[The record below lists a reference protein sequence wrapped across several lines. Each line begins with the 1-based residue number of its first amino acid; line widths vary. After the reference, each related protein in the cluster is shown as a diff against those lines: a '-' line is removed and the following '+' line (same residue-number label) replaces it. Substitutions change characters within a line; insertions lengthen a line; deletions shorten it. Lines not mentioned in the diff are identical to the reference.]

1 MVCLVA
7 CAPML
12 LPLCSAVCPP
22 RSTNA
27 LGYFIL
33 SDDIKHMRRA
43 LELAE
48 RGRLGAR
55 PNPMVG
61 CVIVRDG
68 KVIGEGFHSEYGGP
82 HAEVVAVEAAGGDIA
97 GATVYVTLEPCAH
110 HGKTPPCA
118 DFLVDH
124 KPARVVAAMLDPNPL
139 VAGSGAE
146 KLKAAGIRVEIGCL
160 EEQARRLNEVF
171 VKFTNTGLPFVIA
184 KCAMT
189 LDGKIATRTGHS
201 QWVTGEAARARV
213 HDLRNQVDAIL
224 VGSRTVMMDD
234 PSLTTRLPH
243 GGGTDPV
250 RVILDAG
257 EYLDEDRKVFHIDSD
272 SPTWVAVTKSREYP
286 GADEMLRV
294 AAGPGGVDMRELVQV
309 LGERG
314 VTSLLI
320 EGGGT
325 TLASAFEAG
334 LVDKVMFF
342 IAPKIAGGAEAVTPV
357 EGYGIELMSDA
368 IHLTDMKV
376 SPVGEDWLVEAY
388 VDK

>member
-1 MVCLVA
+1 
-7 CAPML
+7 
-12 LPLCSAVCPP
+12 
-22 RSTNA
+22 
-27 LGYFIL
+27 
-33 SDDIKHMRRA
+33 MRRA

-61 CVIVRDG
+61 CVIVREG
-68 KVIGEGFHSEYGGP
+68 RVIGEGYHAEYGGP
-82 HAEVVAVEAAGGDIA
+82 HAEVVAVESADGDIA
-97 GATVYVTLEPCAH
+97 GATVYVTLEPCSH
-110 HGKTPPCA
+110 HGQTPPCA
-118 DFLVDH
+118 DFLIDH
-124 KPARVVAAMLDPNPL
+124 KPARVVAAMQDPNPL
-139 VAGSGAE
+139 VSGSGLD
-146 KLKAAGIRVEIGCL
+146 KLRAAGIRVETGCL

-171 VKFTNTGLPFVIA
+171 IKYISTGLPFVVA

-201 QWVTGEAARARV
+201 QWVTGEAARTRV
-213 HDLRNQVDAIL
+213 HELRNSVDAIL

-243 GGGTDPV
+243 GGGRDPV

-257 EYLDEDRKVFHIDSD
+257 EYLDEDRKVFRMESD
-272 SPTWVAVTKSREYP
+272 APTWVAVTKPREYP

-294 AAGPGGVDMRELVQV
+294 AAGPGGVDMAELVQV
-309 LGERG
+309 LGDRG
-314 VTSLLI
+314 ITSLLI

-325 TLASAFEAG
+325 TLASAFEAK

-342 IAPKIAGGAEAVTPV
+342 IAPKIAGGSEAVTPV
-357 EGYGIELMSDA
+357 EGKGVEFMHDA
-368 IHLTDMKV
+368 IHLSEMKV

-388 VDK
+388 VDR

>member
-1 MVCLVA
+1 
-7 CAPML
+7 
-12 LPLCSAVCPP
+12 
-22 RSTNA
+22 
-27 LGYFIL
+27 
-33 SDDIKHMRRA
+33 MRRA

-48 RGRLGAR
+48 RGRLGVR

-68 KVIGEGFHSEYGGP
+68 KVIGEAYHEEFGGP
-82 HAEVVAVEAAGGDIA
+82 HAEVLAVEAAGGNIK

-110 HGKTPPCA
+110 QGKTPPCA
-118 DFLVDH
+118 DFLIDH
-124 KPARVVAAMLDPNPL
+124 QPAKVVAAMQDPNPL
-139 VAGSGAE
+139 VSGAGAE
-146 KLKAAGIRVEIGCL
+146 KLRHAGIEVEMGCL
-160 EEQARRLNEVF
+160 EEQARKLNEVF
-171 VKFTNTGLPFVIA
+171 VKFVTTGLPFVIA

-213 HDLRNQVDAIL
+213 HELRNQVDAIL

-234 PSLTTRLPH
+234 PSLTTRLPQ
-243 GGGTDPV
+243 GGGSDPV

-257 EYLDEDRKVFHIDSD
+257 EYLDGDRKVFRVDSEA
-272 SPTWVAVTKSREYP
+272 PTWVAVTKNREYE

-294 AAGPGGVDMRELVQV
+294 SQGPGGVNMTELFQV

-314 VTSLLI
+314 INSLLI

-334 LVDKVMFF
+334 LVDKVLFF
-342 IAPKIAGGAEAVTPV
+342 IAPKIVGGASAVTPV
-357 EGYGIELMSDA
+357 EGSGVEMMSDA
-368 IHLTDMKV
+368 IQLRDMKV

-388 VDK
+388 VDR

>member
-1 MVCLVA
+1 
-7 CAPML
+7 
-12 LPLCSAVCPP
+12 
-22 RSTNA
+22 
-27 LGYFIL
+27 
-33 SDDIKHMRRA
+33 MRRA

-48 RGRLGAR
+48 RGRLAVR

-68 KVIGEGFHSEYGGP
+68 KVIGEAYHEEFGGP
-82 HAEVVAVEAAGGDIA
+82 HAEVLAVEAAGGDIK

-110 HGKTPPCA
+110 QGKTPPCA
-118 DFLVDH
+118 DFLIDH
-124 KPARVVAAMLDPNPL
+124 RPARVVAAMQDPNPL
-139 VAGSGAE
+139 VSGAGAE
-146 KLKAAGIRVEIGCL
+146 KLRQAGIAVEMGCL
-160 EEQARRLNEVF
+160 EEQARKLNEVF
-171 VKFTNTGLPFVIA
+171 VKFVTTGLPFVIA

-213 HDLRNQVDAIL
+213 HELRNQVDAIL

-234 PSLTTRLPH
+234 RSLTTRLPQ
-243 GGGTDPV
+243 GGGSDPV

-257 EYLDEDRKVFHIDSD
+257 EYLDGDRKVFRVDSEA
-272 SPTWVAVTKSREYP
+272 PTWVAVTKNREYE

-294 AAGPGGVDMRELVQV
+294 SQGPGGVNMTELFQV

-314 VTSLLI
+314 INSLLI

-334 LVDKVMFF
+334 LVDKVLFF
-342 IAPKIAGGAEAVTPV
+342 IAPKIVGGASAVTPV
-357 EGYGIELMSDA
+357 EGSGVEMMSDA
-368 IHLTDMKV
+368 IQLRDMKM

-388 VDK
+388 VDR

>member
-1 MVCLVA
+1 MQDV
-7 CAPML
+7 
-12 LPLCSAVCPP
+12 
-22 RSTNA
+22 
-27 LGYFIL
+27 
-33 SDDIKHMRRA
+33 KHMRRA

-48 RGRLGAR
+48 RGRLAVR

-68 KVIGEGFHSEYGGP
+68 KVIGEAYHEEFGGP
-82 HAEVVAVEAAGGDIA
+82 HAEVLAVEAAGGDIT

-110 HGKTPPCA
+110 QGKTPPCA
-118 DFLVDH
+118 DFLIDH
-124 KPARVVAAMLDPNPL
+124 RPARVVAAMQDPNPL
-139 VAGSGAE
+139 VSGAGAE
-146 KLKAAGIRVEIGCL
+146 KLRQAGIAVEMGCL
-160 EEQARRLNEVF
+160 EEQARKLNEVF
-171 VKFTNTGLPFVIA
+171 VKFVTTGLPFVIA

-213 HDLRNQVDAIL
+213 HELRNQVDAIL

-234 PSLTTRLPH
+234 PSLTTRLPQ
-243 GGGTDPV
+243 GGGSDPV

-257 EYLDEDRKVFHIDSD
+257 EYLDGDRKVFRVDSEA
-272 SPTWVAVTKSREYP
+272 PTWVAVTKNREYE

-294 AAGPGGVDMRELVQV
+294 SQGPGGVNMTELFQV

-314 VTSLLI
+314 INSLLI

-334 LVDKVMFF
+334 LVDKVLFF
-342 IAPKIAGGAEAVTPV
+342 IAPKIVGGASAITPV
-357 EGYGIELMSDA
+357 EGVGVEMMSDA
-368 IHLTDMKV
+368 IQLRDMKV

-388 VDK
+388 VDR

>member
-1 MVCLVA
+1 
-7 CAPML
+7 
-12 LPLCSAVCPP
+12 
-22 RSTNA
+22 
-27 LGYFIL
+27 
-33 SDDIKHMRRA
+33 MRRA

-48 RGRLGAR
+48 RGRLAVR

-68 KVIGEGFHSEYGGP
+68 KVIGEAYHEEFGGP
-82 HAEVVAVEAAGGDIA
+82 HAEVLAVEAAGGDIT

-110 HGKTPPCA
+110 QGKTPPCA
-118 DFLVDH
+118 DFLIDH
-124 KPARVVAAMLDPNPL
+124 RPARVVAAMQDPNPL
-139 VAGSGAE
+139 VSGAGAE
-146 KLKAAGIRVEIGCL
+146 KLRQAGIAVEMGCL
-160 EEQARRLNEVF
+160 EEQARKLNEVF
-171 VKFTNTGLPFVIA
+171 VKFVTTGLPFVIA

-213 HDLRNQVDAIL
+213 HELRNQVDAIL

-234 PSLTTRLPH
+234 PSLTTRLPQ
-243 GGGTDPV
+243 GGGSDPV

-257 EYLDEDRKVFHIDSD
+257 EYLDGDRKVFRVDSEA
-272 SPTWVAVTKSREYP
+272 PTWVAVTKNREYE

-294 AAGPGGVDMRELVQV
+294 SQGPGGVNMTELFQV

-314 VTSLLI
+314 INSLLI

-334 LVDKVMFF
+334 LVDKVLFF
-342 IAPKIAGGAEAVTPV
+342 IAPKIVGGASAITPV
-357 EGYGIELMSDA
+357 EGVGVEMMSDA
-368 IHLTDMKV
+368 IQLRDMKV

-388 VDK
+388 VDR